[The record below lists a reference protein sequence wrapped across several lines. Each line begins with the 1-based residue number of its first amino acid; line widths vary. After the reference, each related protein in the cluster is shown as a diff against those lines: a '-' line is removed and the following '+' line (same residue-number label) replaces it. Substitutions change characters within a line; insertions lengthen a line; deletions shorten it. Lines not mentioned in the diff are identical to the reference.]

1 MRFTTWEPQVPRGGI
16 NRYMR
21 SGPVRFVLAIALLGA
36 AAACAPAQIVQ
47 SGTASLTLTPPPSCT
62 PTRADVPANYK
73 ADAPVRNKI
82 GAGGYRIEGIVM
94 RLDCA
99 PVPEARI
106 EFWHVNADGNYDDDH
121 RATVVADELGR
132 YRLDTTRPVAYGG
145 GPVHVHIRVSRPDK
159 SLVAIH
165 FPQGAPVDRVDL
177 VFDD

>member
-1 MRFTTWEPQVPRGGI
+1 
-16 NRYMR
+16 
-21 SGPVRFVLAIALLGA
+21 
-36 AAACAPAQIVQ
+36 
-47 SGTASLTLTPPPSCT
+47 
-62 PTRADVPANYK
+62 VPANYK
-73 ADAPVRNKI
+73 ADAPVRNQI

-94 RLDCA
+94 RLDCT

-121 RATVVADELGR
+121 RATVVADDRGR

-145 GPVHVHIRVSRPDK
+145 GPVHVHIRVSRPGK

>member
-1 MRFTTWEPQVPRGGI
+1 
-16 NRYMR
+16 MR
-21 SGPVRFVLAIALLGA
+21 SRSLRHALAIGLLA
-36 AAACAPAQIVQ
+36 VAACAPAQ
-47 SGTASLTLTPPPSCT
+47 TASSSPAPVTLTAPATCT

-82 GAGGYRIEGIVM
+82 GAGGYVIEGIVM
-94 RLDCA
+94 HLSCA

-106 EFWHVNADGNYDDDH
+106 EFWLVNQDGNYDDDH
-121 RATVVADELGR
+121 RATVVADDRGR

-145 GPVHVHIRVSRPDK
+145 GRAHVHIRVSRPGK

-165 FPQGAPVDRVDL
+165 FPEGAPVDRVDL

>member
-1 MRFTTWEPQVPRGGI
+1 MDRGG
-16 NRYMR
+16 
-21 SGPVRFVLAIALLGA
+21 VRLTLALAFL
-36 AAACAPAQIVQ
+36 AAACAPAV
-47 SGTASLTLTPPPSCT
+47 SSPSPSPAAALTAPASCT

-82 GAGGYRIEGIVM
+82 GAGGYIIEGVVM
-94 RLDCA
+94 RASCA
-99 PVPEARI
+99 PVPQARI
-106 EFWHVNADGNYDDDH
+106 EFWHTNADGIYDDDH
-121 RATVVADELGR
+121 RATVVADDRGQ

-145 GPVHVHIRVSRPDK
+145 GPAHVHIRVSRPGK

>member
-1 MRFTTWEPQVPRGGI
+1 MRC
-16 NRYMR
+16 R
-21 SGPVRFVLAIALLGA
+21 SLRHALAIGLLA
-36 AAACAPAQIVQ
+36 VTACAPAQ
-47 SGTASLTLTPPPSCT
+47 TATSSPAPLTLTAPPNCT

-82 GAGGYRIEGIVM
+82 GAGGYVIEGIVM
-94 RLDCA
+94 RLDCT

-106 EFWHVNADGNYDDDH
+106 EFWHVNTDGNYDDDH
-121 RATVVADELGR
+121 RATVVADERGR

-145 GPVHVHIRVSRPDK
+145 GPVHVHIRVSRPGK

>member
-1 MRFTTWEPQVPRGGI
+1 
-16 NRYMR
+16 
-21 SGPVRFVLAIALLGA
+21 VRHTLAIALLAA
-36 AAACAPAQIVQ
+36 AAACAPAQTQ
-47 SGTASLTLTPPPSCT
+47 PAPTALSTLTPPATCT
-62 PTRADVPANYK
+62 PARAEAATNYK

-82 GAGGYRIEGIVM
+82 GAGGYVIEGIVL
-94 RLDCA
+94 RIDCT

-106 EFWHVNADGNYDDDH
+106 EFWHVNTDGNYDDDH
-121 RATVVADELGR
+121 RATVVADERGR

-145 GPVHVHIRVSRPDK
+145 GPEHVHIRVSRPGK

>member
-1 MRFTTWEPQVPRGGI
+1 MREPREARGGI
-16 NRYMR
+16 SRYMR
-21 SGPVRFVLAIALLGA
+21 IGAVRHALAIALLA
-36 AAACAPAQIVQ
+36 TAACALPAAK
-47 SGTASLTLTPPPSCT
+47 TAPSPAPLTLTASPTCT

-82 GAGGYRIEGIVM
+82 GAGGYVIEGVVM
-94 RLDCA
+94 RIDCT

-106 EFWHVNADGNYDDDH
+106 EFWHVNKDGIYDDDH
-121 RATVVADELGR
+121 RATVVADERGR

-145 GPVHVHIRVSRPDK
+145 GPVHVHIRVSRPAK

>member
-1 MRFTTWEPQVPRGGI
+1 MRRASL
-16 NRYMR
+16 RHA
-21 SGPVRFVLAIALLGA
+21 LAVGLFAVT
-36 AAACAPAQIVQ
+36 ACAPAR
-47 SGTASLTLTPPPSCT
+47 TAASPAAPVSLTPPPTCT

-73 ADAPVRNKI
+73 ADAPVRSRI
-82 GAGGYRIEGIVM
+82 GAGGYVIEGIVM
-94 RLDCA
+94 RRDCA

-106 EFWHVNADGNYDDDH
+106 EFWHVNKDGNYDDDH
-121 RATVVADELGR
+121 RATVIADDRGR

-145 GPVHVHIRVSRPDK
+145 GPVHVHIRVSRPGR

>member
-1 MRFTTWEPQVPRGGI
+1 MLTGSARL
-16 NRYMR
+16 
-21 SGPVRFVLAIALLGA
+21 VLVLGLLCVA
-36 AAACAPAQIVQ
+36 VACAPAQ
-47 SGTASLTLTPPPSCT
+47 TAPAQTAPPASTVTPPATCT

-82 GAGGYRIEGIVM
+82 GAGGYVIEGIVM
-94 RLDCA
+94 RLNCT

-106 EFWHVNADGNYDDDH
+106 EFWHVNKDGNYDDDH
-121 RATVVADELGR
+121 RATVVADDRGR

-145 GPVHVHIRVSRPDK
+145 GPVHVHIRVSRPGK

>member
-1 MRFTTWEPQVPRGGI
+1 
-16 NRYMR
+16 MR
-21 SGPVRFVLAIALLGA
+21 SGSLRHALAFALVAA
-36 AAACAPAQIVQ
+36 AAACAPAQTGP
-47 SGTASLTLTPPPSCT
+47 STTAPLTLTAPPNCT

-82 GAGGYRIEGIVM
+82 GAGGYVIEGIVM
-94 RLDCA
+94 RLDCT

-121 RATVVADELGR
+121 RATVVADERGR

-145 GPVHVHIRVSRPDK
+145 GPVHVHIRVSRPGK

>member
-1 MRFTTWEPQVPRGGI
+1 
-16 NRYMR
+16 MR
-21 SGPVRFVLAIALLGA
+21 SGSLRNALAVALCVT
-36 AAACAPAQIVQ
+36 AACAPAQTQ
-47 SGTASLTLTPPPSCT
+47 PASTAPSTLTPPATCT

-82 GAGGYRIEGIVM
+82 GAGGYVVEGIVM
-94 RLDCA
+94 RLDCT

-121 RATVVADELGR
+121 RATVVADERGR

-145 GPVHVHIRVSRPDK
+145 GPVHVHIRVSRPGK

>member
-1 MRFTTWEPQVPRGGI
+1 MHSSVVQ
-16 NRYMR
+16 
-21 SGPVRFVLAIALLGA
+21 SALAFVLLSAACTPAATTATPSPA
-36 AAACAPAQIVQ
+36 AALTAPA
-47 SGTASLTLTPPPSCT
+47 SCT

-82 GAGGYRIEGIVM
+82 GAGGYVIEGVVM
-94 RLDCA
+94 RASCA
-99 PVPEARI
+99 PVPQARI
-106 EFWHVNADGNYDDDH
+106 EFWHVNPDGVYDDDH
-121 RATVVADELGR
+121 RATVIADDRGQ

-145 GPVHVHIRVSRPDK
+145 GTAHVHIRVSRPGR